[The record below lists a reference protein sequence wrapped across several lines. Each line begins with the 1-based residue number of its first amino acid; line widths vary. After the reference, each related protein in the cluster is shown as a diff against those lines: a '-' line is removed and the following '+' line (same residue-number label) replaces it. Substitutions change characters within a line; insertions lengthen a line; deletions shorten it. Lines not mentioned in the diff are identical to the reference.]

1 MTTSL
6 SLSIICDHIVIT
18 LIEICFIIYISL
30 PGHLG
35 ELVKWSEQITSLA
48 HMRHGG
54 LCVLT
59 LTVRTQVRKT
69 WWNTFYIRGDIT
81 LKCTAESNEIFSVP
95 KAWLTEWHQWGIV
108 SHWRDLLIDMSQK
121 RDLLSDIRG
130 IVSQKRDLLSDI
142 SGIVS
147 QKRDLLSD
155 MSQKRDLLSDCQW
168 GGHTDIRTYRV
179 TMRCKGLSCLCN

>member
-1 MTTSL
+1 MGCLWFVIGPWCQFLCNINQNRFVFTKLRYHWQVRIITIKWRRHWV
-6 SLSIICDHIVIT
+6 LSIICAHIVIT
-18 LIEICFIIYISL
+18 LIEICIIYISL

-95 KAWLTEWHQWGIV
+95 KAWLCEWHQWGIV
-108 SHWRDLLIDMSQK
+108 SH
-121 RDLLSDIRG
+121 
-130 IVSQKRDLLSDI
+130 
-142 SGIVS
+142 
-147 QKRDLLSD
+147 
-155 MSQKRDLLSDCQW
+155 
-168 GGHTDIRTYRV
+168 
-179 TMRCKGLSCLCN
+179 